1 MLTKG
6 LELMYWKGSGR
17 KLITRVF
24 SLMLTFA
31 LVLVLGLNNQPAL
44 AATGSNFLNPVSL
57 VGDWTFH
64 DGFGYDC
71 PGTIAVNGLT
81 LTLHISAD
89 HGAGCQGW
97 AGASIDSS
105 AY

>member
-1 MLTKG
+1 
-6 LELMYWKGSGR
+6 
-17 KLITRVF
+17 
-24 SLMLTFA
+24 MLTFA
-31 LVLVLGLNNQPAL
+31 LVLALVLGLNNQPAL

-57 VGDWTFH
+57 IGDWT
-64 DGFGYDC
+64 GFGYDW

-89 HGAGCQGW
+89 YGAGCQGW